1 MGARAHISCSRVPP
15 CAPAQRQLRH
25 VTVSVLTPPSC
36 RRHAPVCVCVLQLL
50 EFSRTVLEDLSNYDP
65 TAAWPVALDD
75 FVEHIRRSS
84 AKK

>member
-1 MGARAHISCSRVPP
+1 MFA
-15 CAPAQRQLRH
+15 
-25 VTVSVLTPPSC
+25 
-36 RRHAPVCVCVLQLL
+36 CVLQLL

-75 FVEHIRRSS
+75 FVEHIRCSS